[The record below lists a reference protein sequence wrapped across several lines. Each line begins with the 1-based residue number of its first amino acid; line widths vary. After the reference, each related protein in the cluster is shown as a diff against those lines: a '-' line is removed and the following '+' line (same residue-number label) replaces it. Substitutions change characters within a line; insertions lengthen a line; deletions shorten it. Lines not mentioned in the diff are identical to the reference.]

1 MSACRLNLVS
11 AIAAVTIWNLVACG
25 ASPDSASNLK
35 VTNGAKAG
43 SAFPAVVSLNL
54 QAGHTA
60 GLWCTGTFVNDSQVV
75 SAAHCIVAVLDGG
88 GDASS
93 MKFVNEHS
101 DGSVTEVSALKFAYH
116 PDYVNDPTVLNKND
130 IAVLTFPKGSA
141 PAAVKLYGGRP
152 KVGQD
157 FTIVGFGLNDYERDT
172 QGNQVGSGGGV
183 KRMGTNKIQ
192 RISDGMIEFTGVP
205 TAADE
210 VIPQGQS
217 VASGSGDSGGPLL
230 IEGAL
235 AATTSGGGLTSVWAG
250 RYYKTLKASSY
261 VDLNLPSNRSF
272 LAQQLT
278 LAPGW

>member
-11 AIAAVTIWNLVACG
+11 AIAAVTILNLVACG
-25 ASPDSASNLK
+25 ASSNSANDLK

-43 SAFPAVVSLNL
+43 AAFPAVVSLNL
-54 QAGHTA
+54 QAGQTS
-60 GLWCTGTFVNDSQVV
+60 GMCTGTFVNDSQVV
-75 SAAHCIVAVLDGG
+75 SAAHCIFAVLEGG

-93 MKFVNEHS
+93 MKFVNERS
-101 DGSVTEVSALKFAYH
+101 DGSVTETSALKFAYH

-130 IAVLTFPKGSA
+130 IAVLTFPRGSA
-141 PAAVKLYGGRP
+141 PAAVRLYGRRP
-152 KVGQD
+152 KVGQN
-157 FTIVGFGLNDYERDT
+157 FTIVGFGLNDYDRDT

-192 RISDGMIEFTGVP
+192 SISNGMIEFTGVP
-205 TAADE
+205 TAADG
-210 VIPQGQS
+210 VIPQGQN

-230 IEGAL
+230 IDGAL

-250 RYYKTLKASSY
+250 GKYKTLKASSY